1 MAWPDSDALPR
12 TDRLIGPSL
21 GSLGSLVLRRAEV
34 DGALVDVR
42 VDEATVTAIGPP
54 GRLGGADRE
63 IRCGGGALLPGL
75 HDHHIHLMA
84 MAAALNSVDV
94 SRGLD
99 EAIGVAYGHARPG
112 EWIRAVGYDEAESG
126 SLDRW
131 RLDELAPGRP
141 VRVQHRSGS
150 MWVLNSA
157 ALEGIGA
164 LESGEAGIER
174 DPGGHPT
181 GRVFRLDD
189 WLHDRLP
196 DGGPPDL
203 AAVGRRLASY
213 GVTGVTDCTPATTLD
228 HLHVLAEAV
237 SRGALPFTVAVTGGP
252 ELSETVPPE
261 ALRRGPVKVVIADHS
276 LPELRVV
283 AEQFRRAHRVPRPVA
298 VHCVTRA
305 ALVLALAAWQE
316 TGSIP
321 GDRIEHAA
329 VTPLD
334 LAATIADLGIAVV
347 TQPAFLAAR
356 GDTYLRDVER
366 DDQDDLYR
374 CASLRDAGIDV
385 GGSTDAPFG
394 PDDPWIAIGAAA
406 DRRSPLGVRVGLD
419 RGLEPTTALDLFL
432 APLDRPGG
440 PVRQVRVGGP
450 ADLCLLDVPKE
461 EVLSDPSSRHV
472 ALTMSRGVETYS
484 G

>member
-1 MAWPDSDALPR
+1 MAWPDSDALPLTGR
-12 TDRLIGPSL
+12 VIGPSL
-21 GSLGSLVLRRAEV
+21 GSLVVRRAEV

-42 VDEATVTAIGPP
+42 VDDATVTAIGPP
-54 GRLGGADRE
+54 GSLGGADRE
-63 IRCGGGALLPGL
+63 IRCGGGALMPGL
-75 HDHHIHLMA
+75 HDHHLHLMA

-94 SRGLD
+94 SGGLD
-99 EAIGVAYGHARPG
+99 DAIGAAHGHARPG

-131 RLDELAPGRP
+131 RLDQLASRRP

-157 ALEGIGA
+157 ALERVGA
-164 LESGEAGIER
+164 LESREAGIER

-181 GRVFRLDD
+181 GRLFRLDS

-196 DGGPPDL
+196 DRGPPDL

-228 HLHVLAEAV
+228 HLHALAEAV
-237 SRGALPFTVAVTGGP
+237 NRGALPFTVAVTGGA

-261 ALRRGPVKVVIADHS
+261 ALRQGPVKIVIADHA

-305 ALVLALAAWQE
+305 ALVLALAAWHE

-334 LAATIADLGIAVV
+334 LAAAIADLGIAVV

-356 GDTYLRDVER
+356 GAISTCVTSSRTTGMTSTG
-366 DDQDDLYR
+366 
-374 CASLRDAGIDV
+374 APHFGTP
-385 GGSTDAPFG
+385 GSTWGEAPMHPSDQTTPG
-394 PDDPWIAIGAAA
+394 SPLALRSIADPRSACGSESTGASSRRRPWISSW
-406 DRRSPLGVRVGLD
+406 RRSIGPGARSD
-419 RGLEPTTALDLFL
+419 RSGSGDQPTSASSMFRRGRSC
-432 APLDRPGG
+432 PIRPAATW
-440 PVRQVRVGGP
+440 P
-450 ADLCLLDVPKE
+450 
-461 EVLSDPSSRHV
+461 
-472 ALTMSRGVETYS
+472 
-484 G
+484 